1 MMSVALVINEEMPPH
16 SEIPVSSSPAS
27 SVDISFVINNPAL
40 NLFKK
45 VHKLKNMHKK
55 DLYVRIGEIILK
67 TLSDEQ

>member
-1 MMSVALVINEEMPPH
+1 MKKLNKIKPVIKIK
-16 SEIPVSSSPAS
+16 EIDNRDDG

>member
-1 MMSVALVINEEMPPH
+1 MKKLNKIKPAIKIK
-16 SEIPVSSSPAS
+16 EIDNRDDG

-40 NLFKK
+40 TLFKK

>member
-1 MMSVALVINEEMPPH
+1 MKKLNKIKPVIKIK
-16 SEIPVSSSPAS
+16 EIDNRDDG

-55 DLYVRIGEIILK
+55 DLYIRIGEIILK

>member
-1 MMSVALVINEEMPPH
+1 LKKLNKIKPAIKIK
-16 SEIPVSSSPAS
+16 EIDNRDDG

>member
-1 MMSVALVINEEMPPH
+1 LKKLNKIKPVIKIK
-16 SEIPVSSSPAS
+16 EIDNRDDG